1 MTEASHSPDP
11 AAAAPTGER
20 PAPVPIPPEVL
31 EGVTRGDP
39 EALGTLFEA
48 CFDDLYGLAFR
59 MLGNHAAA
67 EDALQEVF
75 LKLHRAAGNL
85 DPHRDPRPW
94 MRTITAN
101 HCRDHYRS
109 FGARVSR
116 QSTPVDEGDEGRQ
129 LKDGGPAP
137 DSRTLADEKAVL
149 VQQALDR
156 LPAQDREVVVLRDY
170 EGLDHG
176 TIAEMLGASSAAVRK
191 RYSRALSR
199 LGELLQDVWP

>member
-1 MTEASHSPDP
+1 MTDASHSSDTN
-11 AAAAPTGER
+11 AAIPSGDR
-20 PAPVPIPPEVL
+20 PAPAAIPPEVL
-31 EGVTRGDP
+31 LGVTRGDS

-59 MLGNHAAA
+59 MLGNRTAA
-67 EDALQEVF
+67 EDAMQEVF
-75 LKLHRAAGNL
+75 LKLHRGAGSL
-85 DPHRDPRPW
+85 DPARDPRPW
-94 MRTITAN
+94 LRTITAN

-109 FGARVSR
+109 FGARVTR
-116 QSTPVDEGDEGRQ
+116 HSTPVDEGDEGLQ
-129 LKDGGPAP
+129 LPDGGPAP
-137 DSRTLADEKAVL
+137 DSGTLADEKAIL
-149 VQQALDR
+149 VQQALGE
-156 LPAQDREVVVLRDY
+156 LTAQDREVVVLRDY